1 MRHIVRGVVDFLVG
15 DDVWMAVGVLVLLVV
30 AALVVRLG
38 GEASWLLPI
47 GVPAVLWVSLRRARQ
62 GARSSRRLS
71 S

>member
-1 MRHIVRGVVDFLVG
+1 MRGVVDFVVG

-38 GEASWLLPI
+38 SEAWWLLLI
-47 GVPAVLWVSLRRARQ
+47 GVPAVLWVSLRRARR